1 MDDRKLSRWQEI
13 KAEFR
18 TVFAGRSQIIDSLI
32 PPLIFLILNATI
44 GFNLALWIALGSA
57 LLVGIWRA
65 IQRQQLSYALAG
77 VGGVLVAVI
86 VARFL
91 GRAEGFFL
99 PGLVSGSLTAGLCL
113 LSLIARRPLAA
124 WSSHLARRW
133 PLAWY
138 WHPQVR
144 PAYSEVTLAWT
155 IFFGLRLLLQL
166 FLFQQKAAQALGWVQ
181 LLSGWPAL
189 IVLLIG
195 SYLYGI
201 WRLGNLKGP
210 SVEEFKTGAPPPWQ
224 GQKRGF

>member
-113 LSLIARRPLAA
+113 LSLIARRP
-124 WSSHLARRW
+124 RD
-133 PLAWY
+133 
-138 WHPQVR
+138 
-144 PAYSEVTLAWT
+144 
-155 IFFGLRLLLQL
+155 
-166 FLFQQKAAQALGWVQ
+166 
-181 LLSGWPAL
+181 
-189 IVLLIG
+189 
-195 SYLYGI
+195 
-201 WRLGNLKGP
+201 
-210 SVEEFKTGAPPPWQ
+210 
-224 GQKRGF
+224 